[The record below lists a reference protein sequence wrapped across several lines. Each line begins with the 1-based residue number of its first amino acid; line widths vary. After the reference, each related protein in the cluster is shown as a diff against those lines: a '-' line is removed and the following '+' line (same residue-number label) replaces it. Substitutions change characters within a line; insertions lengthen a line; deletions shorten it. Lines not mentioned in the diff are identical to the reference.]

1 MSKFKYK
8 TSEDVFNAI
17 KSGDLKRNSGMVM
30 KRQAKRQGNLE
41 YMKILS
47 EGIKLY
53 DASLTS
59 DRVCS
64 FYNKL
69 IDNLSLYELVELEET
84 KPELFSYKHK
94 VRYSILMLGGD
105 CNIEDYK
112 GVVITPSEVKQ
123 Y

>member
-17 KSGDLKRNSGMVM
+17 KSGNLKRNSGMVM

-41 YMKILS
+41 YMEILS

-53 DASLTS
+53 DASLKS
-59 DRVCS
+59 DKVCS

-69 IDNLSLYELVELEET
+69 IDNLSLYELVELEEA